1 MNAPAPLNP
10 QADDPAISLLAVF
23 GRVRAGESAGWA
35 GVELGSDGQTVRLHV
50 HGSACHDA
58 RYTLKALAELMQ
70 KAAQAA
76 EQAT

>member
-1 MNAPAPLNP
+1 MNAPEPMNA
-10 QADDPAISLLAVF
+10 QADDPEAAALALL
-23 GRVRAGESAGWA
+23 GRIRAGESAGWA

-58 RYTLKALAELMQ
+58 RYTLKALAELLRV
-70 KAAQAA
+70 A